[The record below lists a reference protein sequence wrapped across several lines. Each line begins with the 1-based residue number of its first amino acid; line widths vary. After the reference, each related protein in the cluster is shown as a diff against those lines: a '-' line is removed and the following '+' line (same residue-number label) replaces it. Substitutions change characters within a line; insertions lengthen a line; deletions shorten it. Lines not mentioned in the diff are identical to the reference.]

1 MTEEMENKNSR
12 ENDES
17 VDSPVTIDNGQGN
30 ADGGLAAGQAQEPAS
45 FNDAGSPEAIIAQ
58 LQEKLAEAEKEVL
71 RVQADM
77 ENYRKRTRRDLQDQ
91 LKYANLPLVTEIVG
105 AVDNLQRAI
114 ETANTNQSTEGL
126 VEGVSMVATQ
136 LCELLDQNGCQKI
149 SALGEAFDPNVHEA
163 IQMQPSD
170 QYEANQVS
178 QEIRTGYRLHERV
191 VRPAQVFVSTGPAPE

>member
-1 MTEEMENKNSR
+1 MTEEMENKNSP
-12 ENDES
+12 ENEDSLDGPTTIDISDGNISENS
-17 VDSPVTIDNGQGN
+17 EQDQAQDPTTATDDDSPETI
-30 ADGGLAAGQAQEPAS
+30 
-45 FNDAGSPEAIIAQ
+45 IVQ

-77 ENYRKRTRRDLQDQ
+77 ENYRKRTRRDMQDQ

-178 QEIRTGYRLHERV
+178 LEVRTGYRLHDRV
-191 VRPAQVFVSTGPAPE
+191 VRPAQVFVSTGPATE